1 VGHKQYSK
9 ERLERNSTLIKGEVL
24 NTLEYNTRLQG
35 EHYKTFIDDIIKR
48 NKIESIVET
57 GAYDGM
63 GSSQL
68 LASTGLPFD
77 TIECHGMNFI
87 AAKVNLEKFKNAR
100 VHHAYSL
107 KLDEM
112 LEFIKKDDWTNN
124 PDEMM
129 KLGVKFDHENPRWYY
144 THELNDVVSKPPQ
157 ENVLMNLITNPE
169 RQLVFLDSSGG
180 VGLLEFQKVKE
191 LPKEILKEKLV
202 MLDDINHIKHYRSLQ
217 WMKENCKVEYSE
229 DGRLAV
235 SKLI

>member
-1 VGHKQYSK
+1 M
-9 ERLERNSTLIKGEVL
+9 

-35 EHYKTFIDDIIKR
+35 EQYKRFIDGIIK
-48 NKIESIVET
+48 KYAIESIVET

-63 GSSQL
+63 GSSQI
-68 LASTGLPFD
+68 LASTELPFD

-87 AAKVNLEKFKNAR
+87 AAKVNLENFKNTR

-107 KLDEM
+107 KLEEM
-112 LEFIKKDDWTNN
+112 LEFIKQDDWTNN
-124 PDEMM
+124 PDEMI

-157 ENVLMNLITNPE
+157 ENQLMNLITNPE
-169 RQLVFLDSSGG
+169 RQLIFLDSSGG
-180 VGLLEFQKVKE
+180 VGLLEFQKVRE
-191 LPKEILKEKLV
+191 LPKEILKEKLI

-217 WMKENCKVEYSE
+217 WMKENCEVEYSD

>member
-1 VGHKQYSK
+1 M
-9 ERLERNSTLIKGEVL
+9 

-35 EHYKTFIDDIIKR
+35 EHYKTFIDGIIK
-48 NKIESIVET
+48 KYEIESIVET

-68 LASTGLPFD
+68 LASTELPFD

-87 AAKVNLEKFKNAR
+87 AAKVNLEKFKNTR

-112 LEFIKKDDWTNN
+112 LEFIKQDDWTNN
-124 PDEMM
+124 PDEMI
-129 KLGVKFDHENPRWYY
+129 KIGVKFDHENPRWYY

-157 ENVLMNLITNPE
+157 ENVLMSLITNPE

-180 VGLLEFQKVKE
+180 VGLLEFEKVKE
-191 LPKEILKEKLV
+191 LPKEILKEKLI

-217 WMKENCKVEYSE
+217 WMKENCEVEYSE

-235 SKLI
+235 AFIV

>member
-1 VGHKQYSK
+1 MGHLKHSK
-9 ERLERNSTLIKGEVL
+9 EGLEKYTTLIKGVVL

-35 EHYKTFIDDIIKR
+35 DQYKVFIDGIIK
-48 NKIESIVET
+48 KYEIESIVET

-68 LASTGLPFD
+68 LASNGLPFD

-87 AAKVNLEKFKNAR
+87 AAKVNLENFKNAI

-112 LEFIKKDDWTNN
+112 LEFIKKDEWTNN
-124 PDEMM
+124 PTEMVN
-129 KLGVKFDHENPRWYY
+129 LGVKFDHDNPRWYY
-144 THELNDVVSKPPQ
+144 THELNDVVSKPKK
-157 ENVLMNLITNPE
+157 ENLLMDLITNSE

-180 VGLLEFQKVKE
+180 VGLLEFQKVME
-191 LPKEILKEKLV
+191 LPKEILKEKLI

-217 WMKENCKVEYSE
+217 WMKENCNVKYSE

-235 SKLI
+235 SFIV

>member
-1 VGHKQYSK
+1 V
-9 ERLERNSTLIKGEVL
+9 VL

-35 EHYKTFIDDIIKR
+35 EQYKVFIDGIIKKY
-48 NKIESIVET
+48 KIESIVET
-57 GAYDGM
+57 GTYDGM

-87 AAKVNLEKFKNAR
+87 AAKVNLEKFKNTR

-112 LEFIKKDDWTNN
+112 LEFIKEDEWTNN
-124 PDEMM
+124 PEQMV

-144 THELNDVVSKPPQ
+144 KHELTDVVSKPPQ
-157 ENVLMNLITNPE
+157 ENVLMSLITNPE
-169 RQLVFLDSSGG
+169 SQLIFLDSSGG
-180 VGLLEFQKVKE
+180 VGLLEFQKVRE
-191 LPKEILKEKLV
+191 LPKEILNEKLI

-235 SKLI
+235 ATIV